1 MTRARDLAD
10 FNLDGKAVTINES
23 SADLDFRVEGNG
35 NANAFFVQGSDD
47 FIGIGTGTP
56 KKKLHIQD
64 TTSDGIIILDM
75 NGTTTDHQICFA
87 KNYQSGGQSGGNY
100 YAIGVDGS
108 ENKLVFAFDAN
119 AQASLSADAKV
130 TLDSG
135 GDLTINDGD
144 LVIGTSGHGIDF
156 SATSDATGN
165 SSELLDDYEEGT
177 FTPEIRI
184 GGSTSGITNNSQVGQ
199 YTKIGRMVTL
209 TGRVSTSNIGSNTGA
224 MTIAG
229 MPFASQNTS
238 NLESIGSV
246 ELQNMSSGT
255 DNLSSLTNNNVH
267 CRIAPNVLTIEMR
280 RTMLGA
286 NDITNVQMSD
296 TTVVSFTITYFT

>member
-56 KKKLHIQD
+56 KKKLHIQA
-64 TTSDGIIILDM
+64 TASDGIIILDM

-177 FTPEIRI
+177 FTPTLN
-184 GGSTSGITNNSQVGQ
+184 GTS
-199 YTKIGRMVTL
+199 
-209 TGRVSTSNIGSNTGA
+209 
-224 MTIAG
+224 
-229 MPFASQNTS
+229 
-238 NLESIGSV
+238 
-246 ELQNMSSGT
+246 
-255 DNLSSLTNNNVH
+255 
-267 CRIAPNVLTIEMR
+267 
-280 RTMLGA
+280 
-286 NDITNVQMSD
+286 SD
-296 TTVVSFTITYFT
+296 PTITYNSGGQQGHYTKVGNLVSFQIRVHTSAYSGGSGNLYISGLPFTASSSLDSYSGAVGLNYQWGSNLNPMAWTIDEGGSVVYLWQNNNNADVVVTGNGAASLRIRLQGFYYT

>member
-47 FIGIGTGTP
+47 FIGIGTGAP

-135 GDLTINDGD
+135 GDLTINEGD
-144 LVIGTSGHGIDF
+144 LVIGTSGHGISF
-156 SATSDATGN
+156 AATAN
-165 SSELLDDYEEGT
+165 SSGSMGNELLDDYEEGT
-177 FTPEIRI
+177 FTATLE
-184 GGSTSGITNNSQVGQ
+184 GSTTNPSSTVQTTSAR
-199 YTKIGRMVTL
+199 YTKVGRLVFVQ
-209 TGRVSTSNIGSNTGA
+209 GQFSNVDTTGA
-224 MTIAG
+224 SGAPRVTGLPFGAATSYATGNVMTYNRFTLGTTASNVSPYVAGSTIFFYQSTNQTGWAEIAHS
-229 MPFASQNTS
+229 A
-238 NLESIGSV
+238 GS
-246 ELQNMSSGT
+246 
-255 DNLSSLTNNNVH
+255 
-267 CRIAPNVLTIEMR
+267 
-280 RTMLGA
+280 GA
-286 NDITNVQMSD
+286 YLA
-296 TTVVSFTITYFT
+296 FTATYET